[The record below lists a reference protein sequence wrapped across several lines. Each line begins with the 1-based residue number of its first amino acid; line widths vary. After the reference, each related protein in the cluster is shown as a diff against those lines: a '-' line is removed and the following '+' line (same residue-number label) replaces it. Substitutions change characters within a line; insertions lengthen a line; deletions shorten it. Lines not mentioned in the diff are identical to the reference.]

1 MEKYNIRMARR
12 RDARIKT
19 RISTE
24 QLESMIDT
32 KGLRHILDT
41 LVDICM
47 EKAEHLRSNW
57 QDTTAADNWETAANG
72 LDRVNT
78 EDLP

>member
-1 MEKYNIRMARR
+1 MEKYNIQMARR
-12 RDARIKT
+12 RDARMKI

-24 QLESMIDT
+24 QLESMVDT
-32 KGLRHILDT
+32 KGLQHILDT
-41 LVDICM
+41 LVDICR

-57 QDTTAADNWETAANG
+57 QDTTAADDWENAAND

-78 EDLP
+78 ENLP